1 MSHIP
6 GLIPRMFLDLLTTLT
21 TTAVT
26 SQCHIQNYVTSPSS
40 EESKPKVGT
49 GHNGLQ
55 SEVTRGTKASLGTG
69 HKSDRP

>member
-55 SEVTRGTKASLGTG
+55 SEVTRGTKASIGTG